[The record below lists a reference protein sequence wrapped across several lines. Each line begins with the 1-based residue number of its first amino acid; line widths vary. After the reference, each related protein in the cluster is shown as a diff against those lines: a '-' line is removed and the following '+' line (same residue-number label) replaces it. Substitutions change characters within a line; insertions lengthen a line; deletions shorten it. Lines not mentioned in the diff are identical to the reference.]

1 MVAHS
6 FIVVWLHHSIYFDMR
21 ALSLCVLSAR
31 PYVSN
36 THWTDYTVH
45 MSVRA
50 SERLSTTSPATWHI
64 TAFIVVVAVVV
75 WFETAQHFYGQCIR
89 TLVICCTV
97 LLAVFCFCLSSSQSL
112 FDSFIGWCFRYWFV
126 CFLCVEF
133 CFFSS
138 ILSRLYSMRSLFIT
152 SYLFAYFVYCSQIS
166 VDHFYVLFLF
176 AYWLLQCQSACRFN
190 QCAYMHV
197 CSWVIL
203 WNKRAVTNYTIHRC
217 EWSENRWKNIVSHDL
232 FVKECWKANVMHFK
246 HGPISADV

>member
-21 ALSLCVLSAR
+21 ALSLSVCCQRAHMWVIHIELTIPYICVCAR
-31 PYVSN
+31 ECLI
-36 THWTDYTVH
+36 
-45 MSVRA
+45 A
-50 SERLSTTSPATWHI
+50 TSPATWHI
-64 TAFIVVVAVVV
+64 TAFIVVVVV

-89 TLVICCTV
+89 TLVIRCTV

-112 FDSFIGWCFRYWFV
+112 HHRLVFWLLVRLLLF
-126 CFLCVEF
+126 CVEF
-133 CFFSS
+133 CFFFS

-176 AYWLLQCQSACRFN
+176 TYWLLQCQSACRFN
-190 QCAYMHV
+190 KCACMHV
-197 CSWVIL
+197 CSWVIIL

-217 EWSENRWKNIVSHDL
+217 EWSKNRWKNIVSHDL

-246 HGPISADV
+246 HGPIAVEV